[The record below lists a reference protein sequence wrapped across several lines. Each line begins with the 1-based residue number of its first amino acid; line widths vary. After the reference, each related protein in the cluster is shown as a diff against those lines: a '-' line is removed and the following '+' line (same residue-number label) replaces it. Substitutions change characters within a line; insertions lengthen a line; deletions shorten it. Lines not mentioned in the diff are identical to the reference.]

1 MKTTNKN
8 ALRLLNC
15 EKRKISADNY
25 MELREELLQE
35 AAEGLLVG
43 LADEGITVE
52 DAAKLMGIG
61 VPTFMKRLHT
71 GDWTLR
77 NYHVLSHLIYTRCP
91 DILADSMDPLEEL
104 DRFEIE

>member
-1 MKTTNKN
+1 MKTTNEN
-8 ALRLLNC
+8 AIRLLTC
-15 EKRKISADNY
+15 EKRKISAEDY

-43 LADEGITVE
+43 LADEGVTVE
-52 DAAKLMGIG
+52 DAANLMGIG

-77 NYHVLSHLIYTRCP
+77 NNDAPSHVIYTRCP

-104 DRFEIE
+104 DRFEID